1 MTPIEM
7 TVEEQNEYQYRVRYE
22 AWTYREL
29 RDDGRDKIFLANIPS
44 SWLDVVAFLV
54 ARKLMDEGGYDVDR
68 QLIIR
73 MQGSDRDLMRAS
85 IGVLAATP
93 LPNTKPVTDWTY

>member
-1 MTPIEM
+1 
-7 TVEEQNEYQYRVRYE
+7 
-22 AWTYREL
+22 
-29 RDDGRDKIFLANIPS
+29 
-44 SWLDVVAFLV
+44 LV
-54 ARKLMDEGGYDVDR
+54 ARKLMDEGGYDVER

-93 LPNTKPVTDWTY
+93 LPNTDKPVTDWTY